1 MSGGGA
7 KVPAMNSHAPHRSW
21 LASMLTGLVLAGSV
35 LVAGPSHAAP
45 GEKPRAP
52 LEVHFID
59 VGQGDSILIRS
70 PGGKTVLID
79 AGNIE
84 AGSAVSDYLDRLG
97 VGPLDLAIASH
108 PHLDHLGGMLEVLR
122 KHRPKAYMDP
132 AFPHPLENYDE
143 LLAWL
148 EAEKIPVRTARGG
161 RTITLEPGVSLE
173 LLFPTEPLLK
183 GTRSDPNSNS
193 VVARL
198 SYGEH
203 SFLFTGD
210 SEDDTERRLMR
221 EGVDLRATVLKV
233 AHHGG
238 RHSTSDEW
246 LSRVEPQ
253 FAVISCGQWNSYG
266 HPTKEVLERL
276 EAAGARTFRTDR
288 DGDVIARTDGRTL
301 TWETTGER
309 SAKLDEPGGRRS
321 FNRGG
326 SARAT
331 PAPPPGAAGLVDLN
345 SATAA
350 QLEAL
355 PGIGKVTAQNI
366 LRHREQNGPFMSVDD
381 LQKVKGIG
389 PKLMQKVRPLVTVG
403 GSTSVRPTPPAA
415 AGPADDPGPEPVN
428 LNFADVETLA
438 RASGLS
444 FDQARLVV
452 VDRHQQGPFRALAEL
467 RRVKGLKSAERKQLE
482 GAVTVR
488 VDLNRVTEDQLVALG
503 LSLDQALAIVE
514 RRFEKGPY
522 RSVAELDQIRGLA
535 PATLT
540 KVRPLLTVGSVTP

>member
-1 MSGGGA
+1 
-7 KVPAMNSHAPHRSW
+7 
-21 LASMLTGLVLAGSV
+21 MLTGLVLAGSV

-45 GEKPRAP
+45 GDQPKAP

-108 PHLDHLGGMLEVLR
+108 PHLDHLGGMLEVLQ

-132 AFPHPLENYDE
+132 AFPHPLENYDD

-193 VVARL
+193 IVARL

-221 EGVDLRATVLKV
+221 EGVDLRSTVLKV

-238 RHSTSDEW
+238 RHSTSEEW

-276 EAAGARTFRTDR
+276 EAAGARTFRTDS

-326 SARAT
+326 ASRAT
-331 PAPPPGAAGLVDLN
+331 PSPSAASAGLVDLN
-345 SATAA
+345 TATAA
-350 QLEAL
+350 QLETL
-355 PGIGKVTAQNI
+355 PGIGKATAQNI
-366 LRHREQNGPFMSVDD
+366 LQYREKNGPFASVDD

-389 PKLMQKVRPLVTVG
+389 PKLMEKIRPLVTVG
-403 GSTSVRPTPPAA
+403 GSTSARPTPPAS
-415 AGPADDPGPEPVN
+415 DSGPEPVN

-438 RASGLS
+438 RESGLP

-452 VDRHQQGPFRALAEL
+452 VDRHQRGPFRALAEL
-467 RRVKGLKSAERKQLE
+467 RRVKGLKAADRKQLE

-503 LSLDQALAIVE
+503 LSLDDALAIVE

-522 RSVAELDQIRGLA
+522 RSVAEIDQVRGLTL
-535 PATLT
+535 ATLA
-540 KVRPLLTVGSVTP
+540 KVRPLLTVGPVTP